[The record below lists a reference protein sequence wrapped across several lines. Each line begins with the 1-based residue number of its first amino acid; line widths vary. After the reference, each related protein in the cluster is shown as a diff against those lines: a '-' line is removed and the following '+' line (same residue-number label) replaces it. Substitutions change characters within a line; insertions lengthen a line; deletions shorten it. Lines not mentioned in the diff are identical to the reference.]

1 MRKGTRG
8 WGREE
13 GNRREGGGE
22 RGREGKKMT
31 LWSPDSGAALPS
43 PPSTGHSSSVVFF
56 WTLRTFPGPCT
67 SCSSWFHGQLFP
79 GKSVHSL
86 ARSPPCSELAAHTQL
101 VVLSAQ
107 LSGCRGRGQTKTAA
121 LTVMLISSLPYI
133 SSI

>member
-13 GNRREGGGE
+13 GKRREGGGE
-22 RGREGKKMT
+22 RGRGWRRA
-31 LWSPDSGAALPS
+31 LWSPDPGATLPS
-43 PPSTGHSSSVVFF
+43 PPSTGRSSSVVFF

-86 ARSPPCSELAAHTQL
+86 ARSPPCSGLAAHTQL

-107 LSGCRGRGQTKTAA
+107 LSGCRGRGQTRTAA